1 LTKEGQKH
9 HGGWPEKGGEGEYC
23 FVKRGRKKRKQKK
36 THEGEYVL
44 LREEEIMGFFYSF
57 VDFFL

>member
-9 HGGWPEKGGEGEYC
+9 HGGWPESLAEKGGEGEYG

-36 THEGEYVL
+36 NHEGEYVL
-44 LREEEIMGFFYSF
+44 LREEEIMGF
-57 VDFFL
+57 

>member
-9 HGGWPEKGGEGEYC
+9 HGGWPESLAGKGGEGEYG

-36 THEGEYVL
+36 NHEVEYVL
-44 LREEEIMGFFYSF
+44 LREEEIMGF
-57 VDFFL
+57 L